1 MKAKLT
7 VQDAKRW
14 VTREILAGNSSHLSS
29 RLAAQFGVSRVTAA
43 NALKKLVNDGWLDSS
58 GGTRPNYHL
67 GRNREIAETFSL
79 PGVDEHIV
87 WEHKFRPWFDLPLNV
102 LGIAHHG
109 FTEMVNNANDHS
121 GGKFVTALMRL
132 YEGNLVIAVLDD
144 GIGIFEKIAQA
155 MSLPDRRL
163 AILELSKGKFTTDP
177 ANHSGEGIFFT
188 SRMFDQFQ
196 IEANGLHYDH
206 DVRDKHDWLLEI
218 DRPATGTLVYMAI
231 PINSQRTA
239 REVFDEYTTG
249 DNFGFDKTVVPVR
262 LARIGHENLVSRS
275 QAKRLVAR
283 FEGFR
288 TVLLDFTGVDEI
300 GQAFADEIFRVF
312 ANLHP
317 EVELVEIHTTPNVE
331 KMIIRAR
338 TAGIMAAQLQGS
350 GDSGT

>member
-1 MKAKLT
+1 MRVKLT
-7 VQDAKRW
+7 VQQARRW
-14 VTREILAGNSSHLSS
+14 VTREIVTGNDAHLSS
-29 RLAAQFGVSRVTAA
+29 RLADQFQVSRVTAA
-43 NALKKLVNDGWLDSS
+43 NSLRKLVNDGWLESS
-58 GGTRPNYHL
+58 GGTRPTYRL

-87 WEHKFRPWFDLPLNV
+87 WEHKFRPWFDLPQNV

-109 FTEMVNNANDHS
+109 FTEMLNNANDHS
-121 GGKFVTALMRL
+121 GGQFVTVLMRL
-132 YEGNLVIAVLDD
+132 YEGNLVVAVLDN

-155 MSLPDRRL
+155 MDLPDRRL

-218 DRPATGTLVYMAI
+218 DRPATGTIVYMSI
-231 PINSQRTA
+231 PANSQRRA

-262 LARIGHENLVSRS
+262 LARIGNENLVSRS

-283 FEGFR
+283 FEGFK

-317 EVELVEIHTTPNVE
+317 AVALVEIHASPDVE
-331 KMIIRAR
+331 RMIIRAR
-338 TAGIMAAQLQGS
+338 TAGILAAQPHGS
-350 GDSGT
+350 DDSGM

>member
-1 MKAKLT
+1 ML
-7 VQDAKRW
+7 
-14 VTREILAGNSSHLSS
+14 
-29 RLAAQFGVSRVTAA
+29 
-43 NALKKLVNDGWLDSS
+43 
-58 GGTRPNYHL
+58 
-67 GRNREIAETFSL
+67 
-79 PGVDEHIV
+79 
-87 WEHKFRPWFDLPLNV
+87 
-102 LGIAHHG
+102 
-109 FTEMVNNANDHS
+109 NNANDHS
-121 GGKFVTALMRL
+121 GGQFVTVLMRL
-132 YEGNLVIAVLDD
+132 YEGNLVVAVLDN

-155 MSLPDRRL
+155 MDLPDRRL

-218 DRPATGTLVYMAI
+218 DRPATGTIVYMSI
-231 PINSQRTA
+231 PANSQRRA

-262 LARIGHENLVSRS
+262 LARIGNENLVSRS

-283 FEGFR
+283 FEGFK

-317 EVELVEIHTTPNVE
+317 AVALVEIHASPDVE
-331 KMIIRAR
+331 RMIIRAR
-338 TAGIMAAQLQGS
+338 TAGILAAQPHGS
-350 GDSGT
+350 DDSGM